1 VTSAL
6 RPTVRATYRVQLTPE
21 LGFEAV
27 AGNVAYLQRLGISHL
42 YVSPVAEATPGSRH
56 GYDVTDHQQVRQEL
70 GGDEGL
76 RLLWEA
82 LDRHGLGLI
91 VDIVP
96 NHMGI
101 RSPANRWW
109 QDVLRQGPS
118 SPFASY
124 FDIEW
129 NPPDPGS
136 EGKVVL
142 PFLDRPLL
150 QAVRDGVVRLEGV
163 DDQVDGDG
171 VVAVHHDDRWP
182 LSPESLD
189 GLSAK
194 KLRSMDDR
202 PKKLAALLGEQHWR
216 AVEWRR
222 APALLNWRRFFDVTD
237 LAALRVERS
246 QVFDDV
252 HSMLGGWL
260 ADELGARV
268 VQGVRVDHVDG
279 LVDPQRYLDR
289 LRDLVGPD
297 RLLVVEKILAADEEL
312 PSSWP
317 VDGTT
322 GYELVARVDEAVT
335 DPAGATDLR
344 VQAEGFLGRPTDWG
358 RLELECRRLVATTI
372 LVPELDRATR
382 SFVAAV
388 EEVDGAAPDP
398 EAAAEVV
405 TELASE
411 LRVYRTYA
419 RPGTDE
425 ITDADR
431 REVELA
437 VARLAADRPDLPAPM
452 VATARALLVRER
464 GAGTVVDEFVTR
476 FAQLSAPLAAKA
488 VEDTAFYRAVALPW
502 LDEVG
507 GDPDRAGV
515 ATVHVHRALVAQAE
529 RWAGTLAPVTTHDT
543 KRGGDVRA
551 RLSRLAARPDVIV
564 DAVEDWHEAAAR
576 HRGGEGPDPATEWL
590 LWLTLVGAWPIDLE
604 RTTTYATKAVREA
617 KVHTTWT
624 DPDEAYEATVH
635 RFLAGVFSD
644 AALLASLERLVVQV
658 RATGRATSLTQLTL
672 AATAAGA
679 PDILQGE
686 ELWNLV
692 LVDPDNRRPVD
703 HELASELL
711 ALVLAREVDLVEHW
725 RRTRHDVADDGLVKL
740 GLWHRLLA
748 LRADMPE
755 AFAGPYLPLAA
766 DGPDGEAYLAFCR
779 GGQVSVVVPLRERP
793 EPVTAAVTL
802 PPGTW
807 CDVVTG
813 AVHEGARL
821 PVAEVVDRFP
831 VAVLRRA

>member
-1 VTSAL
+1 VTSAM

-21 LGFEAV
+21 LGFDAV

-56 GYDVTDHQQVRQEL
+56 GYDVTDHQQVRHEL

-76 RLLWEA
+76 RRLWEA

-109 QDVLRQGPS
+109 QDVLRRGPS
-118 SPFASY
+118 SPFATY

-136 EGKVVL
+136 EGRVVL
-142 PFLDRPLL
+142 PFLDRPLP
-150 QAVRDGVVRLEGV
+150 QAVRDGLVRLEVVG
-163 DDQVDGDG
+163 DD

-182 LSPESLD
+182 LSPESVD

-194 KLRSMDDR
+194 KLRSMGDK

-222 APALLNWRRFFDVTD
+222 TPELLNWRRFFDVTD

-246 QVFDDV
+246 QVFEDA
-252 HSMLGGWL
+252 HSMLRRWL
-260 ADELGARV
+260 TDELGARV
-268 VQGVRVDHVDG
+268 VHGVRVDHVDG
-279 LVDPQRYLDR
+279 LVDPQRYLER
-289 LRDLVGPD
+289 LRDLIGPD

-322 GYELVARVDEAVT
+322 GYELIARVGEAVT
-335 DPAGATDLR
+335 DPAGARDLQ
-344 VQAEGFLGRPTDWG
+344 VQAEGFLGRPTEWEH
-358 RLELECRRLVATTI
+358 LELECRRLVAATI
-372 LVPELDRATR
+372 LVPELDRAAR

-388 EEVDGAAPDP
+388 EEVDGTAPDP

-405 TELASE
+405 AELASR
-411 LRVYRTYA
+411 LRVYRTYT

-431 REVELA
+431 REVDLA
-437 VARLAADRPDLPAPM
+437 VARLAAGRPDLPTPL

-464 GAGTVVDEFVTR
+464 GVGTVVDEFVTR

-488 VEDTAFYRAVALPW
+488 VEDTAFYRAVTLPW

-507 GDPDRAGV
+507 GDPARIGV
-515 ATVHVHRALVAQAE
+515 AAVHVHRALATQAQH
-529 RWAGTLAPVTTHDT
+529 WGGTLAPVTTHDT

-551 RLSRLAARPDVIV
+551 RMSRLAARSDVVV
-564 DAVEDWHEAAAR
+564 DAVEDWHEAVAR
-576 HRGGEGPDPATEWL
+576 HRGADGPDRATEWL
-590 LWLTLVGAWPIDLE
+590 LWLTLVGAWPIDLD
-604 RTTTYATKAVREA
+604 RMATYATKAVREA
-617 KVHTTWT
+617 KVHTSWT
-624 DPDEAYEATVH
+624 EPDEDYEATV
-635 RFLAGVFSD
+635 RGFLASVFSD
-644 AALLASLERLVVQV
+644 AALLASVERLVAEV
-658 RATGRATSLTQLTL
+658 RAAGRATSLTQLTL
-672 AATAAGA
+672 AATAAGS
-679 PDILQGE
+679 PDIFQGE

-703 HELASELL
+703 HALASDLL
-711 ALVLAREVDLVEHW
+711 ASAVAGEVDLADRW
-725 RRTRHDVADDGLVKL
+725 RRTRHDVDDDGLVKL
-740 GLWHRLLA
+740 GLWHHLLA
-748 LRADMPE
+748 LRASAPE
-755 AFAGPYLPLAA
+755 AFTGPYVPLAV
-766 DGPDGEAYLAFCR
+766 DGPDAEAHLAFCR
-779 GGQVSVVVPLRERP
+779 GGEVAVVVPLRERP
-793 EPVTAAVTL
+793 QPAAAAVTL
-802 PPGTW
+802 PPGAW
-807 CDVVTG
+807 RDVITG
-813 AVHEGARL
+813 AVHQGARL

-831 VAVLRRA
+831 VAVLARA

>member
-1 VTSAL
+1 VTSAM

-21 LGFEAV
+21 LGFDAV
-27 AGNVAYLQRLGISHL
+27 AGNVAYLQKLGISHL
-42 YVSPVAEATPGSRH
+42 YVSPVAEATPGSHH

-70 GGDEGL
+70 GGAEGL
-76 RLLWEA
+76 RRLWEA
-82 LDRHGLGLI
+82 LDRHGLGMI

-109 QDVLRQGPS
+109 QDVLRHGPS
-118 SPFASY
+118 SPFATY

-150 QAVRDGVVRLEGV
+150 RAVRDGVVRLEVV
-163 DDQVDGDG
+163 DNVDGEG
-171 VVAVHHDDRWP
+171 VVAIHHDDRWP
-182 LSPESLD
+182 LSPESLE
-189 GLSAK
+189 GLSPK
-194 KLRSMDDR
+194 KLRSMGDR
-202 PKKLAALLGEQHWR
+202 PKKLTALLGEQHWR

-222 APALLNWRRFFDVTD
+222 APELLNWRRFFDVTD

-246 QVFDDV
+246 QVFDDA
-252 HSMLGGWL
+252 HSMLRGWL
-260 ADELGARV
+260 ADDLGGRV

-279 LVDPQRYLDR
+279 LVDPQRYLER
-289 LRDLVGPD
+289 LRGLVGPD

-322 GYELVARVDEAVT
+322 GYELMAHVDEAVT
-335 DPAGATDLR
+335 DPAGAADLR
-344 VQAEGFLGRPTDWG
+344 VQAEVFLGRPTGWE
-358 RLELECRRLVATTI
+358 RLETECRRLVATTI
-372 LVPELDRATR
+372 LVPELDRAAR

-388 EEVDGAAPDP
+388 EEVDGAAPDTGP
-398 EAAAEVV
+398 AAEVV
-405 TELASE
+405 TELASQ

-431 REVELA
+431 REVERA
-437 VARLAADRPDLPAPM
+437 VARLASARPDLPAPL

-507 GDPDRAGV
+507 GDPGRAGV
-515 ATVHVHRALVAQAE
+515 ATVQVHGALAGQAQ
-529 RWAGTLAPVTTHDT
+529 RWGGTLAPVTTHDT

-551 RLSRLAARPDVIV
+551 RMSRLAGRPDLVV
-564 DAVEDWHEAAAR
+564 DAVEDWYDAAAR
-576 HRGGEGPDPATEWL
+576 HRAAEGPDRATEWL

-604 RTTTYATKAVREA
+604 RMTTYATKAVREA

-624 DPDEAYEATVH
+624 DPDEGYEATVQG
-635 RFLAGVFSD
+635 FLASVFSD
-644 AALLASLERLVVQV
+644 AALLASVERLVAQV
-658 RATGRATSLTQLTL
+658 RAAGRATSLTQLTF
-672 AATAAGA
+672 AATAAGS
-679 PDILQGE
+679 PDIFQGE

-711 ALVLAREVDLVEHW
+711 APVLSGEVDLVEHW
-725 RRTRHDVADDGLVKL
+725 RRTRHDVADDGVVKL
-740 GLWHRLLA
+740 GLWHRLLS

-755 AFAGPYLPLAA
+755 AFAGPYLPLAV
-766 DGPDGEAYLAFCR
+766 DGPDAEAHLAFCR
-779 GGQVSVVVPLRERP
+779 DGQVSVVVPLRERP
-793 EPVTAAVTL
+793 EPVAAAVTL

-807 CDVVTG
+807 RDVVTG

-831 VAVLRRA
+831 VAVLARA